1 MLQVMARAAEKG
13 SPSTFNKRAVA
24 HFSKF
29 AAVYAIVA
37 RAMSDVL
44 MSYVSVLQR
53 YLPIT
58 SLLPSAL
65 ARGRRRIYVWPGALS
80 FYVRMYVRTSGV
92 ARVCAFMHVCMYVCK
107 YDVRIRA
114 YA

>member
-1 MLQVMARAAEKG
+1 MLQVMAQAAEKG

-44 MSYVSVLQR
+44 MSYVSVLQT
-53 YLPIT
+53 I
-58 SLLPSAL
+58 PSNYVIIAERL
-65 ARGRRRIYVWPGALS
+65 TRHATYVWAGALS

-92 ARVCAFMHVCMYVCK
+92 ARVCAFMHVCMYVRK